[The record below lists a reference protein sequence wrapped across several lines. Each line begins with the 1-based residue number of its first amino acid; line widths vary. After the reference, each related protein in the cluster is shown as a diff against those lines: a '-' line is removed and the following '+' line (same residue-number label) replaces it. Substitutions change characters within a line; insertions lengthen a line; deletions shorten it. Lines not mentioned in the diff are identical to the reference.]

1 MIRRLGVFRWL
12 VPVSA
17 CAALAVPLTATV
29 MQTATIPVLAAAAR
43 AGASTLAARG
53 ADGEPYDYV
62 ALGDSYSS
70 GEGNPPFDSG
80 TANGK
85 TGDTCHRSARAWPR
99 LMAAGDPHLHLLGLL
114 ACSGAK
120 TPDVYESRFKT
131 EQVQIAHLKSLHPQ
145 RGTIVTITIGGNDV
159 GFAPTFTDCYEHDC
173 YTDGKLARAVSAIR
187 HQLPG
192 ELARTFK
199 AIAGAVPAGSRV
211 VVGYPNIVTPS
222 HRSRGRHC
230 RLWLTTREEDGL
242 VAAAA
247 LMDKTEKAAASAA
260 GLGYVSTL
268 HVLAGHELCTGHSW
282 VKSVNVLSAA
292 SAQTRQEFG
301 HPLLAGQ
308 KAIAAAVEGYF
319 KAGYLHYGG
328 GTVHAA
334 GKAGSLLS
342 ASASV
347 SGGTTP
353 VTAYVGTD
361 GSAPSWLSLSV
372 SGRKVTISGTPPR
385 AGAWAF
391 DIEMEDAR
399 QWVVTIPVTLTATGS
414 WSAAEAPLPA
424 NAASARYGTNLQ
436 AIACPSASACVAGGD
451 YQDSAGAQQA
461 LLLTESGATW
471 RPTEVKLP
479 AGAAAS
485 PAAIISSVACP
496 AATRCVGAGW
506 YTDSTGQQQAL
517 LVTGWGTSWTA
528 SRAPVPSGGV
538 GGSLA
543 SVACSSASSCTAVGY
558 YDRSSSS
565 QAPISQ
571 ALMVTGSGMSWKA
584 AQAPLPGA
592 AKSSLPSALASVACS
607 AVTCAATGDYNWQAQ
622 YDSPGLLLRRSGSSW
637 TPTTAPMPAGYQA
650 SPADLSIP
658 AVACASSTCVAAG
671 WYQDVAGNFHGVL
684 LTDTGQGWIDA
695 RAPLP
700 GNAGTD
706 GIDTQGESVAC
717 PSAISC
723 VVDGSYGSSAG
734 LSEGVILTG
743 LGSSWSAAQ
752 IPLPAQTDPH
762 YGGTLGPLACASAS
776 RCTALGS
783 YISSAYFIRNL
794 AVTGWGTGWA
804 ATGTPFPA
812 NADANAADDPYTVI
826 SAVACPSSTRC
837 VAVGSYTDS
846 SGAGQGLLLTGG
858 G

>member
-1 MIRRLGVFRWL
+1 MIRGFVTFRLVASAAA
-12 VPVSA
+12 VVTVS
-17 CAALAVPLTATV
+17 LAGQI
-29 MQTATIPVLAAAAR
+29 MQTADGPALGAVGG
-43 AGASTLAARG
+43 AGASTLAAGG
-53 ADGEPYDYV
+53 ASGEPYDYV

-70 GEGNPPFDSG
+70 GEGNPPFDRG
-80 TANGK
+80 TAGGR
-85 TGDTCHRSARAWPR
+85 TGDTCHRSAQAWPR

-120 TPDVYESRFKT
+120 TPDVYQSRFKT
-131 EQVQIAHLKSLHPQ
+131 EQVQIAHLKSLHP
-145 RGTIVTITIGGNDV
+145 RRDTMVTITIGGNDV

-173 YTDGKLARAVSAIR
+173 YTDGKLARAVAAIR

-211 VVGYPNIVTPS
+211 VVVGYPNIVTPS
-222 HRSRGRHC
+222 HRNRGLHC
-230 RLWLTTREEDGL
+230 RLWLTTHEEDGL

-260 GLGYVSTL
+260 GLDYVSTL

-282 VKSVNVLSAA
+282 VKSVNVLTAG

-308 KAIAAAVEGYF
+308 KAIAAAVEGYLR
-319 KAGYLHYGG
+319 AGYLHYGG

-334 GKAGSLLS
+334 GQAGSPLS

-361 GSAPSWLSLSV
+361 GSPPSWLSLSV

-391 DIEMEDAR
+391 DVEVEDAR

-424 NAASARYGTNLQ
+424 NGASASYGTNLQ

-451 YQDSAGAQQA
+451 YEDSAATQQA
-461 LLLTESGATW
+461 LLLTGSGASW
-471 RPTEVKLP
+471 KPAEVKLP

-485 PAAIISSVACP
+485 PAAIIDSVACP

-506 YTDSTGQQQAL
+506 YTDSAGHQQAL

-528 SRAPVPSGGV
+528 VRAPLPPGGV

-565 QAPISQ
+565 QALISQ
-571 ALMVTGSGMSWKA
+571 ALMVTGSGTSWTA
-584 AQAPLPGA
+584 AQAPLPA
-592 AKSSLPSALASVACS
+592 AADSTLPSALASVACS
-607 AVTCAATGDYNWQAQ
+607 TVTCAATGDYNWHAQ
-622 YDSPGLLLRRSGSSW
+622 YDAPGLLLRRSGSSW
-637 TPTTAPMPAGYQA
+637 TPATAPMPAGYQA

-671 WYQDVAGNFHGVL
+671 WYQDVAGTDQGVL
-684 LTDTGQGWIDA
+684 LTDTGHGWTDA

-700 GNAGTD
+700 ANASID
-706 GIDTQGESVAC
+706 GIDVGGESVAC
-717 PSAISC
+717 PSAASC

-734 LSEGVILTG
+734 LNEGVILTG
-743 LGSSWSAAQ
+743 LGSKWSAAQ
-752 IPLPAQTDPH
+752 TPLPAQTDSH
-762 YGGTLGPLACASAS
+762 YGGTLGPLACASDS

-783 YISSAYFIRNL
+783 YVSSAFFIRNM
-794 AVTGWGTGWA
+794 AVTGWGAGWA

-826 SAVACPSSTRC
+826 SAVACPSTTRC